1 MIEKMFPQTVSNIL
15 DYTAIKEAAKK
26 YVEETFVQIVE
37 SFGKNL
43 VLQSMDAEHLAEVA
57 KNVSGNP
64 NMTVDELLDYI
75 NTNNVYHEFEF
86 VDELMAQFPEGVE
99 YKEFEVT
106 GWGFP
111 ESDIFPFNQEYRSF
125 DFDGQPRG
133 DQDFDWSRT
142 WDSEQRLLA
151 SRFGKQ
157 MVRQGSWW
165 NWDIKRTSGRRAS
178 WGNSET
184 WMTTGGFGKPA
195 TIHINVDEER
205 TVIEENGLTTV
216 ENWLGTVSNK
226 LPVNLYIEINDN
238 LSTTQTWS
246 GNQIEGLAGSTNGY
260 KYSFPYYEEENF
272 CTNDP
277 NWEKE
282 EYYVEEPQTENYP
295 VIFWI
300 DTKMEYNDGWVCRK
314 QIYTTDG
321 RMMPLTDEYKPY
333 LNKQLLSDISGIPVA
348 DLNDNF
354 WSFLMNNGD
363 IVIGHRAVQINSTG
377 GQPPVIATWINSL
390 ENSDSEN
397 IGFMFTDGRIYIAED
412 NTDFSSHIF
421 EDIHYGDDGWIAITD
436 YNPQRSHGFTMVRWP
451 NYGISSPFLPLKYLI
466 RNSIECT
473 SEYTNN
479 IIEVSAL
486 HLEAD
491 EEGLAYPSL
500 ADYLVANYF
509 GATFAIMMPSI
520 WFNVRKKYDN
530 KDNPIPLN

>member
-75 NTNNVYHEFEF
+75 NTDNVYHEFEF
-86 VDELMAQFPEGVE
+86 VNELMTQFPEGVE

-111 ESDIFPFNQEYRSF
+111 ESNIFPFNQEYRSF
-125 DFDGQPRG
+125 DFDGQPMG
-133 DQDFDWSRT
+133 DQD
-142 WDSEQRLLA
+142 SEWEENFENDQFEYNLLL
-151 SRFGKQ
+151 SRFG
-157 MVRQGSWW
+157 RQFVPYETG
-165 NWDIKRTSGRRAS
+165 KRVSGRRAS

-195 TIHINVDEER
+195 SIHINVDEER
-205 TVIEENGLTTV
+205 TVFEENGLTAV

-238 LSTTQTWS
+238 LSTTQMWS
-246 GNQIEGLAGSTNGY
+246 GNQIDGLAGSTNGY

-277 NWEKE
+277 DWEKE
-282 EYYVEEPQTENYP
+282 EYYVQEPQTENYP
-295 VIFWI
+295 VVFWI
-300 DTKMEYNDGWVCRK
+300 ETKKEHGDEDGYVCKK
-314 QIYTTDG
+314 QIYTMDDDT
-321 RMMPLTDEYKPY
+321 RPLADEYKPY
-333 LNKQLLSDISGIPVA
+333 LNKKLLSNISGIPVA
-348 DLNDNF
+348 GLDGGF
-354 WSFLMNNGD
+354 WRFLINLPD
-363 IVIGHRAVQINSTG
+363 IIIRHKSVQIDYAGANL
-377 GQPPVIATWINSL
+377 ARWIKVL
-390 ENSDSEN
+390 ENSSSES
-397 IGFMFTDGRIYIAED
+397 IGFMFTDGRIYITD
-412 NTDFSSHIF
+412 DDTDFSSHIF
-421 EDIHYGDDGWIAITD
+421 DNIDYGDDGWIAITD
-436 YNPQRSHGFTMVRWP
+436 YNPTRGHGIVGVIWQ
-451 NYGISSPFLPLKYLI
+451 NYGIESPFYPLKYMV
-466 RNSIECT
+466 RSNDDIECT
-473 SEYTNN
+473 QEYANN

-486 HLEAD
+486 HLVAD
-491 EEGLAYPSL
+491 EEGFAYPSL
-500 ADYLVANYF
+500 ADYLVENYF
-509 GATFAIMMPSI
+509 GAVFAIVMPST
-520 WFNVRKKYDN
+520 WFDVRKKYNN

>member
-43 VLQSMDAEHLAEVA
+43 VLQSMDSEHLAEVA

-64 NMTVDELLDYI
+64 NMTIDELLDYI

-86 VDELMAQFPEGVE
+86 VNELMTQFPEGVE

-111 ESDIFPFNQEYRSF
+111 DSDIFPFNQEYRSF
-125 DFDGQPRG
+125 DFDGQPIN
-133 DQDFDWSRT
+133 DQDFDWSET
-142 WDSEQRLLA
+142 WDSEQRLLVA
-151 SRFGKQ
+151 RFGKQ
-157 MVRQGSWW
+157 MVYRGGYWE
-165 NWDIKRTSGRRAS
+165 WDIKRTSGRRAS

-195 TIHINVDEER
+195 SIHINVDEER

-238 LSTTQTWS
+238 LSTTQMWS
-246 GNQIEGLAGSTNGY
+246 GNQIEGLAGSTSGY

-300 DTKMEYNDGWVCRK
+300 DTKMEYDDGWVCRK
-314 QIYTTDG
+314 QIYMTDG

-354 WSFLMNNGD
+354 WSFLMNLSD
-363 IVIGHRAVQINSTG
+363 IVIGHRAVQIGSTG
-377 GQPPVIATWINSL
+377 GQPPVVATWRNLL
-390 ENSDSEN
+390 EDSDSD

-436 YNPQRSHGFTMVRWP
+436 YNPTRGHGSTMVRWP
-451 NYGISSPFLPLKYLI
+451 NYGITSPFLPKKYLI
-466 RNSIECT
+466 RNNIECT
-473 SEYTNN
+473 QEYTNN

-509 GATFAIMMPSI
+509 GATFAIMMPST
-520 WFNVRKKYDN
+520 WFNVRKKYNN